1 MQFDPSLPKSN
12 TSSPASFAY
21 KSVRERWPT
30 IVANAIKDVQRQI
43 DCPQHGNP
51 EIVRQGMQ
59 IIAELEC
66 LKHEMLQNCTLSLLP
81 DEEGELRG
89 DVAIYNQELQE
100 REAQSAK
107 LVVRWH
113 EVEWLFSECYLY
125 RRLFGSFSRRTWWKT
140 YDVFQEQKRDAF
152 RQSKDAVLEMAAYY
166 VNVTK
171 GIGCIGCNSGFL
183 ASPDATQRQQAVFTE
198 MMQQCLWGNAT
209 DLSLLTTLTYE
220 NIQQLQGSEVF
231 KRRRDKVLVND
242 LDQAFNLLWQAGNQ
256 GEERR
261 TVEFVLDNSGFE
273 LFVDVVVI
281 CYLLK
286 SELAT
291 EVRMHAKQI
300 PWFVSDATPTDIE
313 QLFDIIR
320 RPLDF
325 FKDSSGSGEGGLA
338 EMTDEQRQHLEVLH
352 SDLRTFQAEG
362 RLVYQ
367 TSNFWTQAGSF
378 WRLPTSNPGLLAELR
393 SSHLV
398 VFKGDLN
405 YRKLVGD
412 ACWDPTTPF
421 QEALGPLGKS
431 SKLNIL
437 SLRTCK
443 ADVVVGLPPGKDE
456 ELRSLPGCGGESGL
470 RAWALDGSWA
480 VMQFSKGR

>member
-1 MQFDPSLPKSN
+1 MQFDPSLPKSS

-30 IVANAIKDVQRQI
+30 IVTNAIKDVQRQI
-43 DCPQHGNP
+43 DQYERSNP
-51 EIVRQGMQ
+51 KIVRQGMQ
-59 IIAELEC
+59 IVAELEC
-66 LKHEMLQNCTLSLLP
+66 LKQEMHQNCTLSPLP

-89 DVAIYNQELQE
+89 DVAIYNQELQD
-100 REAQSAK
+100 RGAQSAT
-107 LVVRWH
+107 VGVRWH

-125 RRLFGSFSRRTWWKT
+125 RRLFGSFSRRTLWET

-152 RQSKDAVLEMAAYY
+152 KQSKNAVLEMAAYY
-166 VNVTK
+166 VNVTEN
-171 GIGCIGCNSGFL
+171 IGCDSGTVL
-183 ASPDATQRQQAVFTE
+183 SPEAVERNRAVFSD

-242 LDQAFNLLWQAGNQ
+242 LDRAFDLLWQARNQ
-256 GEERR
+256 GEEHR
-261 TVEFVLDNSGFE
+261 TMDFVLDNAGFE

-286 SELAT
+286 SGLAT
-291 EVRMHAKQI
+291 NVKMHAKQI

-313 QLFDIIR
+313 QLFDIIQ

-325 FKDSSGSGEGGLA
+325 FKDSNDSGSGDFA
-338 EMTDEQRQHLEVLH
+338 KMYDEQPQHLEVLH
-352 SDLRTFQAEG
+352 ADLRTFQAEG
-362 RLVYQ
+362 RLAYQ

-378 WRLPTSNPGLLAELR
+378 WRLPISNPGLFAELR
-393 SSHLV
+393 SSLLV
-398 VFKGDLN
+398 VLKGDLN

-456 ELRSLPGCGGESGL
+456 ELRSLPEGGGESGL
-470 RAWALDGSWA
+470 RAWALDASRA